1 MQARTR
7 LLTLPSSPADT
18 RARPEFSSVVALF
31 SDLDKSITSF
41 TKGTVPSAATITLRA
56 PPPEPHIH
64 CFYTAVSWL
73 YVRVVEAGQLH
84 FPFLT
89 ERAAALRTET
99 SAALPKFREDI
110 NTFRT
115 VLQHNLNLDDPGDAA
130 KLSRCESWMATALGR
145 QLAPG
150 KGFWPDDPD
159 WVALAH
165 NLRRQAK
172 EFAEIAIATVAAM
185 SKDPFADDAIA
196 HWALRSNRSLPAY
209 KFDRIAQE
217 AATELGLP
225 HLDVAKLR
233 KVNLD
238 KWNQRLRLLNEGADF
253 LAEARRV
260 VEASLLDEADNYL
273 PVGGADVIR
282 DLGVKPGP
290 DVARAL
296 QKARALYRQE
306 PRSKDDL
313 LKALKELQTSGAL

>member
-1 MQARTR
+1 
-7 LLTLPSSPADT
+7 
-18 RARPEFSSVVALF
+18 PEFSSVVALF
-31 SDLDKSITSF
+31 LELDKSITTF
-41 TKGTVPSAATITLRA
+41 TKGTVPSTPSISLRP

-84 FPFLT
+84 FPFLA
-89 ERAAALRTET
+89 ERAAALRTDT
-99 SAALPKFREDI
+99 SGALPKFREDI

-115 VLQHNLNLDDPGDAA
+115 LLQHNLNLDDPSDAA
-130 KLSRCESWMATALGR
+130 KLSRCETWMATALGR
-145 QLAPG
+145 QLTAG
-150 KGFWPDDPD
+150 KGFWPEDAD

-172 EFAEIAIATVAAM
+172 EFAEIANATVAAM

-196 HWALRSNRSLPAY
+196 QWALRSSRSLSPH
-209 KFDRIAQE
+209 KFDRIAEE

-225 HLDVAKLR
+225 HLDVVKLR

-253 LAEARRV
+253 PAEARRA

-273 PVGGADVIR
+273 PLGGADVIR

-290 DVARAL
+290 DVRRAL
-296 QKARALYRQE
+296 QKARALYRQA
-306 PRSKDDL
+306 PRSKEDL
-313 LKALKELQTSGAL
+313 LSALKELQTAGTL

>member
-1 MQARTR
+1 MTI
-7 LLTLPSSPADT
+7 PSPTADT
-18 RARPEFSSVVALF
+18 RAQPYFSPIVLLF
-31 SDLDKSITSF
+31 SHLDKSITSF
-41 TKGTVPSAATITLRA
+41 TKGMVPSSAAITLRS

-84 FPFLT
+84 FPFLA
-89 ERAAALRTET
+89 ERAAALRTDT
-99 SAALPKFREDI
+99 SGALPKFREDI

-115 VLQHNLNLDDPGDAA
+115 VLQHNLNLDDPSDAA

-159 WVALAH
+159 WAALAH

-172 EFAEIAIATVAAM
+172 EFADIGLATVEAM
-185 SKDPFADDAIA
+185 AKDPFADDAIA
-196 HWALRSNRSLPAY
+196 QWALRSSRSLPAY

-225 HLDVAKLR
+225 HLDVVKLR

-290 DVARAL
+290 DVAKAL
-296 QKARALYRQE
+296 QKARALYRAH
-306 PRSKDDL
+306 PCSKEDL
-313 LKALKELQTSGAL
+313 LKTLKELQTTGAL